1 MKSTGMTRKLDVL
14 GRIVIPKELR
24 GTLDIDI
31 NDPLEVY
38 VDNKQIILKKY
49 NPGCVICESMGDSTY
64 YKGQRICQECLKGIK
79 SSK

>member
-24 GTLDIDI
+24 GTLNIGI
-31 NDPLEVY
+31 KDPLEVFI
-38 VDNKQIILKKY
+38 DDDQIILRKY

-64 YKGQRICQECLKGIK
+64 YKGQRICKECLNGIK